1 MSVSYITAGDGQ
13 FQEIR
18 RTVSNHLLKGL
29 HIQTKIL
36 EENAMKMFFLL
47 YIQNC
52 SCSFFLWFNIFKKN
66 K

>member
-36 EENAMKMFFLL
+36 EENAMKMFF
-47 YIQNC
+47 C
-52 SCSFFLWFNIFKKN
+52 CIFKTVHVLFFSGSTYSLK